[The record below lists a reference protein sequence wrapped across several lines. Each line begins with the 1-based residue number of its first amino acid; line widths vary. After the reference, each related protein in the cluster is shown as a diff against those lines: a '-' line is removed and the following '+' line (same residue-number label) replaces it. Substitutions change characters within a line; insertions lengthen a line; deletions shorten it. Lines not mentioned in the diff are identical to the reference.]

1 MIRVKLTL
9 LLNHLPEQE
18 STSQRMVIKTTSQT
32 DKLVLDSIMFLKI
45 LKSLHQM
52 TRKKVRLTLLL
63 NHFLEQESINL
74 KTVIKITSQTDKL
87 AQDSIKKI
95 QKARKRNQYGG
106 QIHTAMGHKTTSM
119 SQIGALVNNLHKMNQ
134 IGLSIIDGHTLTET

>member
-32 DKLVLDSIMFLKI
+32 DKLVVDYIMFLKI

-52 TRKKVRLTLLL
+52 TRKKVKEHTRHRTK
-63 NHFLEQESINL
+63 SR
-74 KTVIKITSQTDKL
+74 
-87 AQDSIKKI
+87 KKE
-95 QKARKRNQYGG
+95 
-106 QIHTAMGHKTTSM
+106 
-119 SQIGALVNNLHKMNQ
+119 
-134 IGLSIIDGHTLTET
+134 D